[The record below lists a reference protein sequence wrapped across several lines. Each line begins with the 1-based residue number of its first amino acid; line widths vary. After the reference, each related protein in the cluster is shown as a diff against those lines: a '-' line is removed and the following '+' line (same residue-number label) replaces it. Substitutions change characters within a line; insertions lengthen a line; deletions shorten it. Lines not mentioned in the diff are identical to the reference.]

1 MMKIDKI
8 LPNKLTH
15 FIILWNKNLLV
26 KHIKSNDKHIFT
38 FNNFYFL
45 FKEDLKLKMSI
56 QSKLDKY
63 NRKLLKKNKD
73 SNNRNKKKSNSNWK

>member
-56 QSKLDKY
+56 
-63 NRKLLKKNKD
+63 
-73 SNNRNKKKSNSNWK
+73 